1 MSDKLINNPLDEGA
15 DTPTSEKQKK
25 KSRFNFKHVFFGKDK
40 IPAPTLLI
48 ITLLLLL
55 LFRIAINVFPE
66 KIGGYLG
73 VVILLTVIFFI
84 PAYLYYKFTK
94 RGRLT
99 QVLRELKI
107 KAPKINHVFLLFFGA
122 VFISICVFFLNLI
135 FRLRTGYADGFY
147 LYNTFFT
154 GSLPTPDTPLFPI
167 IAFALVPAMCEEF
180 MFRGIF
186 HASYEKQ
193 GFMSAAITSSIM
205 FALISLDLRTLIS
218 SFALGLFLSFVL
230 YLTRSLISC
239 FIINFLVKCFMLFF
253 GTNLQS
259 YVLSS
264 SNKAVF
270 FAALFGALLISL
282 AIFSFECAK
291 IFKSNSKG
299 EYPLPRL
306 SAPTKK
312 ICFERTLS
320 NLSTISIAICVVIFI
335 ISTFI

>member
-1 MSDKLINNPLDEGA
+1 MIDKLKNLRRGK
-15 DTPTSEKQKK
+15 SESSPEAPARK
-25 KSRFNFKHVFFGKDK
+25 RFTFKHVFFGRDK

-48 ITLLLLL
+48 ISLVLLV
-55 LFRIAINVFPE
+55 LFKIAISIFPD
-66 KIGGYLG
+66 KVGGYLG

-94 RGRLT
+94 RGRLSS
-99 QVLRELKI
+99 VLNELKI
-107 KAPKINHVFLLFFGA
+107 KAPKIDHIFLLFFGA
-122 VFISICVFFLNLI
+122 VLISVCVFYINLL
-135 FRLRTGYADGFY
+135 FRLREGYTYGFY

-154 GSLPTPDTPLFPI
+154 GKLPSPDTPLFPI

-205 FALISLDLRTLIS
+205 FALVSLDIRTFIS
-218 SFALGLFLSFVL
+218 NFALGLFLSFIL
-230 YLTRSLISC
+230 YLTRSLVSC
-239 FIINFLVKCFMLFF
+239 FIVNFLFKCFMLFF

-270 FAALFGALLISL
+270 FAATIGTMLISC
-282 AIFSFECAK
+282 AVFAFETAK
-291 IFKSNSKG
+291 IFKQNSKG
-299 EYPLPRL
+299 EHPLPKL
-306 SAPTKK
+306 TAPTKRV
-312 ICFERTLS
+312 CFERTAS
-320 NLSTISIAICVVIFI
+320 NLSTVSITICVAIFI
-335 ISTFI
+335 IAIFI